1 MSEPAQS
8 VEKRYEE
15 GVDLLKRLIALPS
28 LSGEEEET
36 AEIIR
41 NFLEERGVETHRL
54 KNNIWCRNRKFD
66 PGRPTILLN
75 SHHDTVP
82 PGSSY
87 TRDPHRAEEE
97 NGILYGLGS
106 NDAGGPLVSLIALFL
121 HFYDH
126 DLPFNLIL
134 AATGEEENSGPNGIP
149 LLLPELGNI
158 DFGIVGEPTKME
170 LAIAEK
176 GLLVLDCT
184 AHGVR
189 GHAAREE
196 GVNAIYKAVA
206 DIEWFRTYRFE
217 RESEMLG
224 PVKMNVTIIEAGSRH
239 NIVPETCR
247 FTVDVRTT
255 DTCTN
260 AEVLEIIRS
269 HISAE
274 VIPRSVRLNPSGIPS
289 DHPII
294 AVAEDLGI
302 RTFGSP
308 TLSDQARMPFPT
320 VKIGPGDSA
329 RSHTADEYILLQEI
343 RDGIKGYIGIAD
355 RLRTYSLPEYNHA
368 THTNGGTDEALG
380 QG

>member
-121 HFYDH
+121 VGS
-126 DLPFNLIL
+126 LVT
-134 AATGEEENSGPNGIP
+134 A
-149 LLLPELGNI
+149 LGDP
-158 DFGIVGEPTKME
+158 DFARQVGWN
-170 LAIAEK
+170 
-176 GLLVLDCT
+176 LLV
-184 AHGVR
+184 
-189 GHAAREE
+189 
-196 GVNAIYKAVA
+196 I
-206 DIEWFRTYRFE
+206 
-217 RESEMLG
+217 
-224 PVKMNVTIIEAGSRH
+224 AGSAGARGGL
-239 NIVPETCR
+239 V
-247 FTVDVRTT
+247 
-255 DTCTN
+255 
-260 AEVLEIIRS
+260 
-269 HISAE
+269 
-274 VIPRSVRLNPSGIPS
+274 
-289 DHPII
+289 
-294 AVAEDLGI
+294 GI
-302 RTFGSP
+302 RDPSP
-308 TLSDQARMPFPT
+308 RPRPRRTGRA
-320 VKIGPGDSA
+320 DSA
-329 RSHTADEYILLQEI
+329 CWSVMR
-343 RDGIKGYIGIAD
+343 G
-355 RLRTYSLPEYNHA
+355 LRC
-368 THTNGGTDEALG
+368 
-380 QG
+380 